1 MGFVILVLIF
11 LAIDLDVFHREAHE
25 VSMKES
31 IVWSSIWLFAG
42 SALLDSSIFPSVLTA
57 KLLY

>member
-11 LAIDLDVFHREAHE
+11 LALDLGVLHREAHE

-31 IVWSSIWLFAG
+31 IVWSSIWLFCGLSFAG
-42 SALLDSSIFPSVLTA
+42 FVYFA
-57 KLLY
+57 

>member
-31 IVWSSIWLFAG
+31 IVWSSIWLFCGLSFAG
-42 SALLDSSIFPSVLTA
+42 FVYFS
-57 KLLY
+57 